1 MIVEDDEISAALLNH
16 TIERLGYIVCR
27 IVRSGEEAFEKA
39 ETDLPDLILMDILLA
54 GRVDGIEAAK
64 RIQSNLEIPV
74 VFATAYDDQEK
85 LDRAKLSNPVGY
97 ILKPY
102 NDRQIKVSIEMAL
115 YVAGVEKKRR
125 RAESSLQELNNQ
137 LEKRIEERT
146 TTLQGLNSLLE
157 REIAERK
164 IVEKA
169 LRESEENYRTVA
181 DFTYDW
187 EWWLDSDGRYIYVSP
202 SCERITGYRADEF
215 LQQQGLLERIT
226 HPDDRAAVSEHHSN
240 NLNNP
245 LELDLEFRII
255 TRDGQ
260 NRWISHYCIPV
271 YSPDGVFHG
280 RRGSNRDVTKRKAS
294 EKALSEAYSLMEQ
307 RVAERTDE
315 LFKANEML
323 KHEIEENKRA
333 EQKLR
338 QAQKMEAIGTLAGGI
353 AHDFNNILGAIMGY
367 TQLAMTEASPG
378 TQLYI
383 FLREVFNAGLRAK
396 DLIKQILTFSR
407 QSEQSKQPFL
417 IGTVIKEAIK
427 LLRASLPA
435 TIEIQQNISHQ
446 VGPVLGDPTQI
457 HQVLMNLCANASQA
471 MADKGG
477 VLGISLEEVAVTPE
491 QAGSM
496 GLGAG
501 EYVRLRVSDTG
512 PGIAAEIIDRIF
524 EPYFTTKGIGEGTGL
539 GLSTVLGIVELHG
552 GVVKLHSEPGTG
564 STFSI
569 YLPRHFSDT
578 KQVTTVQEPMESG
591 AEKILLID
599 DEKSLAEMVARMLKR
614 LGYQVTM
621 RTSSLE
627 ALELFRFQPD
637 RFDLVITDQTMPQMT
652 GMDLAK
658 KILGI
663 RPDIPIILCTGF
675 SSAVTSDT
683 IKAVGIHG
691 LLMKP
696 IIMEEL
702 AKTIRTIMETRNPQN
717 QLNGS

>member
-1 MIVEDDEISAALLNH
+1 MMMPPIETDQPEPLKPRIMIVEDDEISAALLNH
-16 TIERLGYIVCR
+16 TIERLGYIVCC

-115 YVAGVEKKRR
+115 YVAGLEKKRR
-125 RAESSLQELNNQ
+125 QAERSLQELNNQ

-146 TTLQGLNSLLE
+146 ITLQGLNSLLE

-187 EWWLDSDGRYIYVSP
+187 EWWLDSDGRYLYVSP

-215 LQQQGLLERIT
+215 LQQQDLLERIT
-226 HPDDRAAVSEHHSN
+226 HPDDRAAVSGHNSGY
-240 NLNNP
+240 
-245 LELDLEFRII
+245 LDNSSGTHLEFRII

-260 NRWISHYCIPV
+260 EAWISHYCIPV

-294 EKALSEAYSLMEQ
+294 EKALSEAYGLMEQ
-307 RVAERTDE
+307 RVAERTAE

-378 TQLYI
+378 TQLYN

-446 VGPVLGDPTQI
+446 VGPVLGDPTQV

-471 MADKGG
+471 MGDKGG
-477 VLGISLEEVAVTPE
+477 VLGISLEEAAVTPE
-491 QAGSM
+491 QTGSM

-512 PGIAAEIIDRIF
+512 PGIAAGIIDRIF
-524 EPYFTTKGIGEGTGL
+524 EPYFTTKGVGEGTGL
-539 GLSTVLGIVELHG
+539 GLSTVLGIIESHG

-578 KQVTTVQEPMESG
+578 KQVTTVQE
-591 AEKILLID
+591 
-599 DEKSLAEMVARMLKR
+599 
-614 LGYQVTM
+614 
-621 RTSSLE
+621 
-627 ALELFRFQPD
+627 
-637 RFDLVITDQTMPQMT
+637 
-652 GMDLAK
+652 
-658 KILGI
+658 
-663 RPDIPIILCTGF
+663 
-675 SSAVTSDT
+675 
-683 IKAVGIHG
+683 
-691 LLMKP
+691 
-696 IIMEEL
+696 
-702 AKTIRTIMETRNPQN
+702 
-717 QLNGS
+717 